1 MSSSGTT
8 GKGDLLFSD
17 SYEPFPRQKQFHRS
31 RAKYRLFGGAAGPG
45 KTKALLWEAIGQA
58 NEVAGCDT
66 LLLRRTYP
74 ELESSLLAY
83 FRRDVPRALYKSYND
98 SKHLVTWTNGSTTR
112 FGYCRNEND
121 VYQYQG
127 AEFLFIGIDELTH
140 FTLKQWQ
147 FLTSRNRCP
156 RRVYSDGKN
165 AGKRI
170 VPCMAGA
177 TNPGNIGHAW
187 VKALWVDHVPPP
199 GFARPELYDPHDY
212 DFIRARLDDNP
223 IYANDAEY
231 RRTLE
236 ALPEHLRRAFLEGD
250 WNVFAGQYF
259 DVFDFGRHTA
269 RPEEM
274 RLEPWWPRWIS
285 IDWGFQHPSAVYW
298 HCAVPARSNSVIPSG
313 VARSDTQSRNRGNKY
328 DTSCLDP
335 SASAANAAAFARDDN
350 PCRIVTYREFVQN
363 GLSPRMLAQ
372 GIAERSGRE
381 RISEIFLSPDAFAH
395 RTAEASIAEQLGDVL
410 IANGLP
416 RPAPADD
423 DRIGGWQLMYQ
434 LLESDAWVITENC
447 AKLIECLPL
456 LVRDD
461 RRVEDIRKMDGDD
474 PADAARYGLVSGARY
489 AGFNFGTSVVG
500 AGLAPPWATQGSPLQ
515 RNNAPKFVTGMPLGE
530 QIARQVTATDP
541 TSQAIHYQ
549 RLEAEA
555 KKQFRPKPLPRRRW

>member
-1 MSSSGTT
+1 MSSS
-8 GKGDLLFSD
+8 DLNSGGRLHFSRY
-17 SYEPFPRQKQFHRS
+17 YEPFPRQQDFHEAS
-31 RAKYRLFGGAAGPG
+31 AKYRLFGGAAGPG
-45 KTKALLWEAIGQA
+45 KTKALLWEAILQA

-83 FRRDVPRALYKSYND
+83 FRRDVPRSLYKSYNE
-98 SKHLVTWTNGSTTR
+98 SKHVVTWKNGSTTR
-112 FGYCRNEND
+112 FGYCRSEND

-156 RRVYSDGKN
+156 VRVYSDGEN

-170 VPCMAGA
+170 IPCMAGA

-187 VKALWVDHVPPP
+187 VKALWVDQMPPP
-199 GFARPELYDPHDY
+199 GFERPELYYARDY
-212 DFIRARLDDNP
+212 AFIRARIDDNP

-236 ALPEHLRRAFLEGD
+236 SLPEHLRRAFLEGD

-259 DVFDFGRHTA
+259 DVFEFGRHTA
-269 RPEEM
+269 RPEEI

-298 HCAVPARSNSVIPSG
+298 HCAVPVDSRQFKVESKNETGNRDSSFNFQPSTFNS
-313 VARSDTQSRNRGNKY
+313 
-328 DTSCLDP
+328 
-335 SASAANAAAFARDDN
+335 
-350 PCRIVTYREFVQN
+350 RIVTYREFVQS

-372 GIAERSGRE
+372 AIAERGGRE
-381 RISEIFLSPDAFAH
+381 RISEVFLSPDAFAH
-395 RTAEASIAEQLGDVL
+395 RTSEASIAEQLGDVL

-423 DRIGGWQLMYQ
+423 DRVGGWQLMYQ
-434 LLESDAWVITENC
+434 LLESDAWLITENC
-447 AKLIECLPL
+447 AKLIDCLPQ

-461 RRVEDIRKMDGDD
+461 RRFEDIRKVDGDD
-474 PADAARYGLVSGARY
+474 PADSARYGLVSGGRL
-489 AGFNFGTSVVG
+489 AGVG
-500 AGLAPPWATQGSPLQ
+500 SAFAPSRAGQAPPFNQPTHGPH
-515 RNNAPKFVTGMPLGE
+515 FVTGMPLVE
-530 QIARQVTATDP
+530 QIARQVSATDP
-541 TSQAIHYQ
+541 TSRAIHYQ
-549 RLEAEA
+549 RLESEA
-555 KKQFRPKPLPRRRW
+555 KKFFRPKPLPRRRW

>member
-1 MSSSGTT
+1 MWGRNCARSSAGMGLALRMFNSRTT
-8 GKGDLLFSD
+8 RKSPMRI
-17 SYEPFPRQKQFHRS
+17 SAYYEAFPRQREFHRS
-31 RAKYRLFGGAAGPG
+31 GAKYRLFGGAAGPG
-45 KTKALLWEAIGQA
+45 KTKALLWEAIRQA
-58 NEVAGCDT
+58 NKYYGCDT

-83 FRRDVPRALYKSYND
+83 FRRDVPRAMYKSYNE

-156 RRVYSDGKN
+156 AKVYSDGKN

-187 VKALWVDHVPPP
+187 VKALWVDHQPPP
-199 GFARPELYDPHDY
+199 GFERVDLYDARDY
-212 DFIRARLDDNP
+212 DFIRARLEDNP

-236 ALPEHLRRAFLEGD
+236 ALPEHLRRAFLDGD

-259 DVFDFGRHTA
+259 DIFDYGRHTA
-269 RPEEM
+269 RPEEL
-274 RLEPWWPRWIS
+274 RLEAWWPRWIS

-298 HCAVPARSNSVIPSG
+298 HCAVPVEGRQFKVEGKDETRSKDSSFNFQPSTFNS
-313 VARSDTQSRNRGNKY
+313 
-328 DTSCLDP
+328 
-335 SASAANAAAFARDDN
+335 
-350 PCRIVTYREFVQN
+350 RIFTYREFVQN

-372 GIAERSGRE
+372 AIAERSGRE
-381 RISEIFLSPDAFAH
+381 RINEVFLSPDAFAH
-395 RTAEASIAEQLGDVL
+395 RTSEASIAEQLGDVL
-410 IANGLP
+410 VANGSP

-434 LLESDAWVITENC
+434 LLESNAWVITENC
-447 AKLIECLPL
+447 AKLIECIPQ
-456 LVRDD
+456 LVRGD
-461 RRVEDIRKMDGDD
+461 RRQEDIRKVDGDD
-474 PADAARYGLVSGARY
+474 PADAARYGLVSGGRL
-489 AGFNFGTSVVG
+489 AGVG
-500 AGLAPPWATQGSPLQ
+500 PAFVPSRAGQAPPLHSPV
-515 RNNAPKFVTGMPLGE
+515 NAPHFVTSMPLGE
-530 QIARQVTATDP
+530 QIARQVTATDQ
-541 TSQAIHYQ
+541 TSRAIHYQ

-555 KKQFRPKPLPRRRW
+555 KKFFRPKPLPRRR